1 METTKQS
8 SWLLPTPTS
17 SWTGEDSFYPL
28 EAQPLPNMRN
38 DCGCN
43 SPFKNDAGSNFA
55 TSSSAADL
63 LKKREEYFAETESKC
78 KEAHKVAVKYPSCK
92 GARKPYCKCVEG
104 RMANY
109 DKTVEETIKFERKQA
124 ADAPINAAV
133 ASLAEPGAGGA
144 IASSASGS
152 TDVVVYAGLSLVVIL
167 IAFMGYNWYRGRQ
180 QQAQFQQTQTV

>member
-17 SWTGEDSFYPL
+17 SWTGEDTFYPL

-43 SPFKNDAGSNFA
+43 SPFKNDAGS
-55 TSSSAADL
+55 SSSEL
-63 LKKREEYFAETESKC
+63 LKKREEYLADTTSKC
-78 KEAHKVAVKYPSCK
+78 KSQHPVASKIS
-92 GARKPYCKCVEG
+92 GIGRKPFTNCVND

-133 ASLAEPGAGGA
+133 ASLSEPGAGGA

-180 QQAQFQQTQTV
+180 QQAQFQQTQNV